1 MFDHHVGCFG
11 RALATNANNNQS
23 NIVNVG
29 LKPMLYHVCFMY
41 GCEALLDVT
50 YLVCCLM
57 KIHVHLKRVNRRGG
71 KSLEDQG
78 GNRWGAWRREGQ
90 QFWGQRQPESHIM
103 LLDTCLCCGSQHC
116 WMLLCKIWPLWPVV
130 LLIAREGIFFLSV
143 FIQPVFSILTP
154 VSPFYSF
161 SFKRCIQ
168 WVKIKIEASPSENS
182 SWEQKQNR
190 GRRCQIV
197 QGRCKVFLISILECD
212 FAWWKIKSKLLQAH

>member
-1 MFDHHVGCFG
+1 MGICETADSAYMKLQNILKKHEKNLVAQKTMFDHHVGCFG

-78 GNRWGAWRREGQ
+78 GNRWGA
-90 QFWGQRQPESHIM
+90 
-103 LLDTCLCCGSQHC
+103 
-116 WMLLCKIWPLWPVV
+116 
-130 LLIAREGIFFLSV
+130 
-143 FIQPVFSILTP
+143 
-154 VSPFYSF
+154 
-161 SFKRCIQ
+161 
-168 WVKIKIEASPSENS
+168 
-182 SWEQKQNR
+182 
-190 GRRCQIV
+190 
-197 QGRCKVFLISILECD
+197 
-212 FAWWKIKSKLLQAH
+212 